1 MKINIEI
8 IDRLYEQIKS
18 MCDFNNITVENY
30 IIDCV
35 TDAFNIMKYGD
46 LNEKIQNETTEK
58 KLEEKTTTNRT
69 EEKPK
74 KKVGRPKKVKEE
86 KIEEKQENPK
96 ITPKETISEP
106 LEIREDKGIFTKEQ
120 NTDTTDRELQNK
132 IIRVTKRTLKTK

>member
-58 KLEEKTTTNRT
+58 KLEEKTSTDKI

-86 KIEEKQENPK
+86 KIVEKQENPTT
-96 ITPKETISEP
+96 TPKETISEP